1 MNKVYK
7 VIWNASIGAWVATSE
22 IAKSKTKTKSKTL
35 NLSAAVLSGVICF
48 APNAFAGT
56 NTEGGVGQGTSISG
70 ATSCREGSANTAN
83 QKDIAIGCGAQTQDR
98 TGSNIA
104 NRNNPYNNS
113 TGAYAGAMKQG
124 GAISVGTGAVV
135 EKGLGTAIG
144 SYATTQGISGVAI
157 GTGALSSGNT
167 ALAVGRQSAATA
179 DFSQAI
185 GNVAAATGKGSL
197 AIGHSATAEGYRSI
211 AIGSPDIENAD
222 PVAGQAGAAYQPKM
236 ATKATGK
243 DSIAFGGGA
252 VATEE
257 NALAIGAFSESKG
270 KKSVAIGTG
279 AKAQKDNAVVI
290 GDQAEASFE
299 GGVAIG
305 KGARSEAENS
315 IALGKDSKASQAT
328 GESFLTKQSAP
339 TGVLSI
345 GDIGTER
352 RIQNVADGAAD
363 SDAATVS
370 QLKAA
375 RTHYVSIND
384 NGQ

>member
-1 MNKVYK
+1 
-7 VIWNASIGAWVATSE
+7 
-22 IAKSKTKTKSKTL
+22 
-35 NLSAAVLSGVICF
+35 
-48 APNAFAGT
+48 
-56 NTEGGVGQGTSISG
+56 
-70 ATSCREGSANTAN
+70 
-83 QKDIAIGCGAQTQDR
+83 
-98 TGSNIA
+98 
-104 NRNNPYNNS
+104 
-113 TGAYAGAMKQG
+113 
-124 GAISVGTGAVV
+124 
-135 EKGLGTAIG
+135 
-144 SYATTQGISGVAI
+144 
-157 GTGALSSGNT
+157 
-167 ALAVGRQSAATA
+167 
-179 DFSQAI
+179 
-185 GNVAAATGKGSL
+185 
-197 AIGHSATAEGYRSI
+197 
-211 AIGSPDIENAD
+211 
-222 PVAGQAGAAYQPKM
+222 M

-328 GESFLTKQSAP
+328 GESYLTKQSAP

-345 GDIGTER
+345 GDVGSER

-363 SDAATVS
+363 SDAATVR

-384 NGQ
+384 NGQQGGNFENDGATGRNAIAVG